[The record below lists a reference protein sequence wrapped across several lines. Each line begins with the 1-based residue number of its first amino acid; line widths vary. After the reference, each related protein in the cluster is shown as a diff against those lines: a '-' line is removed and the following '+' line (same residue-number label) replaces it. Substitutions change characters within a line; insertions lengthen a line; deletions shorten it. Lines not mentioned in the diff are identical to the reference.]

1 MRSRS
6 ALLASLALSL
16 LAGCGGSVRRFPLRD
31 ATWRDT
37 DLDPISL
44 ECERRPTEKDP
55 AHVSCAPEP
64 YISPLAWDAADNTL
78 FRPIAKIFAVDPPR
92 EARNVNAFDEVP
104 DSAWF
109 TNRLGKKHPTHDELV
124 RGACKPGDVLD
135 PTTAAEGSWLIDQ
148 GKPNGASPGRL
159 GRPS

>member
-44 ECERRPTEKDP
+44 ECERRPTEQDP
-55 AHVSCAPEP
+55 AHVACAPEP
-64 YISPLAWDAADNTL
+64 MPTVFPEIPGRTLGGESPID
-78 FRPIAKIFAVDPPR
+78 PID
-92 EARNVNAFDEVP
+92 
-104 DSAWF
+104 
-109 TNRLGKKHPTHDELV
+109 
-124 RGACKPGDVLD
+124 PGDAPSMVD
-135 PTTAAEGSWLIDQ
+135 GGCRVAAGRAPASSAPS
-148 GKPNGASPGRL
+148 GGAAGIGLLVAALAL
-159 GRPS
+159 GMRRRVGHARRR